1 MTGTVEP
8 VLSVDGLR
16 IEFGGRSVVE
26 DLSFSVDAGETVA
39 VVGECTGELSAGNG
53 SGGEGDGGGG

>member
-16 IEFGGRSVVE
+16 IEFAGRSVVE
-26 DLSFSVDAGETVA
+26 DLSFTVDAG
-39 VVGECTGELSAGNG
+39 
-53 SGGEGDGGGG
+53 